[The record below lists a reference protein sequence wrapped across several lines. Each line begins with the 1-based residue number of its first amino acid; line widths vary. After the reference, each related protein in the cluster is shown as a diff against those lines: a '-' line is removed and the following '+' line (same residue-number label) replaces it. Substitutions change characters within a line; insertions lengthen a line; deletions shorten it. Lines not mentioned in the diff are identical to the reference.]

1 MRRMVTSP
9 GVVLSLL
16 LLGVTG
22 FLLILP
28 PPLYADI
35 YRYIDN
41 SGVIHF
47 TNVPTSSTSNYRL
60 YIKERTTKRVRGF
73 FDSNRYDTVIRRASV
88 FHGVSFSLLK
98 AMIKVESDFNPKAV
112 SKAGAIGLMQIM
124 PENLK
129 AFRIKDP
136 YDPVENVMG
145 GTRYLNELLKRF
157 KGQLPL
163 ALAAYNAGPSL
174 VERYKDIPPFKE
186 TENYVKKVL
195 KYYYEFK
202 KRTSSSP

>member
-1 MRRMVTSP
+1 MKRTATSP
-9 GVVLSLL
+9 GAILSLL
-16 LLGVTG
+16 LLGMTCF
-22 FLLILP
+22 FLMSP
-28 PPLYADI
+28 APLYADI

-41 SGVIHF
+41 RGVMHF

-60 YIKERTTKRVRGF
+60 YIKERTDKVNGF
-73 FDSNRYDTVIRRASV
+73 YDSNRYDNVIRRAAA

-98 AMIKVESDFNPKAV
+98 AMIKVESDFDAAAV

-124 PENLK
+124 PDNLK
-129 AFRIKDP
+129 AFRIKNP
-136 YDPVENVMG
+136 YDPTENVMG

-174 VERYKDIPPFKE
+174 VERYRDIPPCKE
-186 TENYVKKVL
+186 TKNYVKKVM
-195 KYYYEFK
+195 KYYYVFK
-202 KRTSSSP
+202 NRTASSQ